1 MKTRISLILRIVAS
15 GLLAYFIFRRLDL
28 AALFDVVSGANLGW
42 GTLGLLSIFLANI
55 LGAYKWKLLANPVFH
70 TSVSFYLFFR
80 SYLIGFF
87 YAMFV
92 PGGLFVGEVM
102 KGWRGTRR
110 EEKKTQLI
118 LSVFADRLTGFLA
131 LGILLALTFYVSPA
145 LWHDQVAR
153 IGLAA
158 SFFIS
163 VAGFFIFFNKAIIQI
178 LFFVVRQFIRVI
190 VKKRH
195 DALERFKELF
205 LHYHSQKKLV
215 VFSVFLS
222 CAVHALWALSVYFS
236 AKALGVPVPFMYLLW
251 IYLII
256 GILFFLP
263 ISYAGIGIR
272 EWVFVYFLSLVNIPS
287 ETALALSLLFFGL
300 QVISAFAGGIFEF
313 HTAFKKS

>member
-102 KGWRGTRR
+102 KGWRVTRR

-145 LWHDQVAR
+145 LWHDQAAR
-153 IGLAA
+153 AGLAA
-158 SFFIS
+158 SLVIGAAAFLIFFSETSVRMIFFI
-163 VAGFFIFFNKAIIQI
+163 
-178 LFFVVRQFIRVI
+178 IRRLI
-190 VKKRH
+190 YAASKGWR
-195 DALERFKELF
+195 DTAERLEGLF
-205 LHYHSQKKLV
+205 LHYHGQKKLV
-215 VFSVFLS
+215 IASVFLS

-272 EWVFVYFLSLVNIPS
+272 EWLFVYFLSLVHIPS

-300 QVISAFAGGIFEF
+300 QVISAFAGGVFEL
-313 HTAFKKS
+313 HTAFKKR